1 MRVYVVFVGI
11 FGARELSKDSLPRP
25 KLKNVAACIAYYF
38 YTMIHVCMYLQFAS
52 VVRRRGPVYDMHT
65 CEMFVY
71 YFFYYIIIHVLYTD
85 MYVHYQLPGT

>member
-65 CEMFVY
+65 
-71 YFFYYIIIHVLYTD
+71 
-85 MYVHYQLPGT
+85 